1 MREKEQ
7 VDTRGLD
14 LRAEHFKTR
23 LNLLI
28 NDSNLVPSMILYILK
43 DTTREIQDLYNKAVE
58 YQYNKFCE
66 EAKEQEQQET
76 TQEEKEEDDKNI

>member
-1 MREKEQ
+1 MIEKEQ

-66 EAKEQEQQET
+66 EAEQQET
-76 TQEEKEEDDKNI
+76 AQEEKEEDDKDI

>member
-1 MREKEQ
+1 MEEKEQ

-28 NDSNLVPSMILYILK
+28 NDSNLVPSMILYILV
-43 DTTREIQDLYNKAVE
+43 LLGLL
-58 YQYNKFCE
+58 
-66 EAKEQEQQET
+66 
-76 TQEEKEEDDKNI
+76 

>member
-1 MREKEQ
+1 MEEKKQ

-66 EAKEQEQQET
+66 EAKEQET
-76 TQEEKEEDDKNI
+76 AQEEKEEDDKNI